1 MNGLTSK
8 LSLFDIVAMFIPG
21 YLFLY
26 LLKRAFFTDF
36 LHECDELTY
45 VVVVFTMSYITGM
58 AIHQISKLI
67 FKFLRN
73 NPCII
78 SRSKNDF
85 TKNNDI
91 QKESKGDILEEYYTA
106 YYRASV
112 YVWSSIPVL
121 ESQYSFLRSMAVIE
135 FAYMILGCKAGL
147 TCCQMSIIAVM
158 FIITIIL
165 IIKNLL
171 DTSYRV
177 WEDDY
182 YLNKINE
189 TAQDQN
195 S

>member
-1 MNGLTSK
+1 MNGLASK
-8 LSLFDIVAMFIPG
+8 LSLFDMVSMFIPG

-26 LLKRAFFTDF
+26 LLKRAFFTDC

-78 SRSKNDF
+78 SHSKKTCN
-85 TKNNDI
+85 KNNDI
-91 QKESKGDILEEYYTA
+91 TQESKVVNLVEYYKA
-106 YYRASV
+106 YYRVST
-112 YVWSSIPVL
+112 YTWSSIPVL
-121 ESQYSFLRSMAVIE
+121 EAQYSFLRSMAVIE
-135 FAYMILGCKAGL
+135 FAYLILGCKARL
-147 TCCQMSIIAVM
+147 TCCQMSIIAVV

-177 WEDDY
+177 LEDDY

-189 TAQDQN
+189 IKQDQN